1 MSAYDSLNLVLKK
14 YDLVIILPLSDSD
27 PKKWEYKEHTKVKHE
42 ILSKYLKSWINVLG
56 KWQKVCYF
64 DCFAGRGMYE
74 DGSDGSPIIAL
85 KAINDLKQNRKHIQ
99 EVVCTFIEKDES
111 NCDNLS
117 KVIYAELS
125 RDPTA
130 YSSITVKPPINDEFV
145 NVASKI
151 TKKSNKLDPS
161 FFFIDPFGFGGIP
174 FETIKDILSIPKTE
188 VFINFMIRDVN
199 RFLSSSNHQ
208 RSIEDL
214 FGIDDVMGV
223 IGSQYSDMDTKTAL
237 LKLYRKQLH
246 ENAGVKFTF
255 PFKVN
260 ADKRLQTTYY
270 LIHATNHLRGCEIMK
285 DIMHKAGTQGRFGY
299 LGPAEGQMVLTNFD
313 NLSEFKNYLLN
324 IFDTQTISFEEIRIK
339 TINETMYVKK
349 DYQYALKDLEDESKV
364 YIDGKGKMGAIKD
377 ESIVSFDPKIIKE
390 KMSIEDNKKTGRQRT
405 LGQF

>member
-1 MSAYDSLNLVLKK
+1 M
-14 YDLVIILPLSDSD
+14 IILPLSDSD

-42 ILSKYLKSWINVLG
+42 ILSNYLKSWINVLG

-64 DCFAGRGMYE
+64 DCFAGRGIYE

-99 EVVCTFIEKDES
+99 EVVCTFIEKDKS
-111 NCDNLS
+111 NYDNLY
-117 KVIYAELS
+117 KVIHAELS

-130 YSSITVKPPINDEFV
+130 YSSITVRPPINDEFV

-151 TKKSNKLDPS
+151 TRKSNKLNPS

-199 RFLSSSNHQ
+199 RFLKSSKHQ
-208 RSIEDL
+208 LSIEDL
-214 FGIDDVMGV
+214 FGLDDVMDV
-223 IGSQYSDMDTKTAL
+223 IDSNYSNLNKETAL

-246 ENAGVKFTF
+246 EDAGVKFTF

-270 LIHATNHLRGCEIMK
+270 LIHATNHLKGCEIMK
-285 DIMHKAGTQGRFGY
+285 DIMHKAGTQRRFGY
-299 LGPAEGQMVLTNFD
+299 LGPAEGQMALTNFD

-324 IFDTQTISFEEIRIK
+324 MFDEQTISFEDIRIK
-339 TINETMYVKK
+339 TINETMYTRKN
-349 DYQYALKDLEDESKV
+349 YQDALKSLEDELKV

-377 ESIVSFDPKIIKE
+377 ESIVSFDPKIINE
-390 KMSIEDNKKTGRQRT
+390 KMSIEDYKKTG
-405 LGQF
+405 GQCTFDQF